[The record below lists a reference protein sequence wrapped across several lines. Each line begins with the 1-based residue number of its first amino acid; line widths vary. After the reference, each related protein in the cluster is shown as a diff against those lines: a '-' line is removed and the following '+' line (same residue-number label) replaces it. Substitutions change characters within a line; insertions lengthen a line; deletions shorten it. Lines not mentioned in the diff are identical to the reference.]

1 MSVSLISATSMHCVL
16 TLLVATFVLA
26 PLDMKAVGTTAQVSV
41 VVSENHRVINP
52 YYYIIIIVDVDECAT
67 DYHDCDEHA
76 QCMDTDGSFTC
87 DCLQGYMGSGRVGN
101 CTSKFD

>member
-41 VVSENHRVINP
+41 VV
-52 YYYIIIIVDVDECAT
+52 
-67 DYHDCDEHA
+67 
-76 QCMDTDGSFTC
+76 
-87 DCLQGYMGSGRVGN
+87 
-101 CTSKFD
+101 